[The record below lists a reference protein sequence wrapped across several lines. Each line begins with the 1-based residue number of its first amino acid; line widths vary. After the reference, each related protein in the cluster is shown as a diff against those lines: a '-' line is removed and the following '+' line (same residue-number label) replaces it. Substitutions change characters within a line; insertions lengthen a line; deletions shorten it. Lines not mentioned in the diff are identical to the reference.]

1 MINFIVARL
10 SEFIRFSLLIRQ
22 SNVVFLFKL
31 LRGSSDSDLKQYH
44 LNRDPNQ
51 YFYTNQGSKETLSE
65 QSDYKATTNAF
76 KALGFAGD
84 EVSSIWKIVAAV
96 LHLGNISFKND
107 EDNVVIANKNSLQ
120 HASKLLQVTE
130 AEMTNS
136 LTQRVIAARGDVMM
150 KSHNVTQAEF
160 GRDALA
166 KAIYD
171 RLFTW
176 IINRINKSIIVPGQ
190 KRYNNVIGVLD
201 IYGFEIFDVNSFEQF
216 CINYC
221 NEKLQQLFIG
231 E

>member
-1 MINFIVARL
+1 
-10 SEFIRFSLLIRQ
+10 
-22 SNVVFLFKL
+22 
-31 LRGSSDSDLKQYH
+31 
-44 LNRDPNQ
+44 
-51 YFYTNQGSKETLSE
+51 
-65 QSDYKATTNAF
+65 
-76 KALGFAGD
+76 
-84 EVSSIWKIVAAV
+84 
-96 LHLGNISFKND
+96 
-107 EDNVVIANKNSLQ
+107 
-120 HASKLLQVTE
+120 
-130 AEMTNS
+130 MTNS

-231 E
+231 KCVKCLCWGTVRFV